1 MNHLVDLWELLTGV
15 GVAIG
20 TVITAW
26 MNMRIN
32 VSSLKQEMVYL
43 AKELEQEKAGSK
55 EAIKILSD
63 KIDTLIMVVNE
74 LKTELATQRAKYEN
88 SSSN

>member
-1 MNHLVDLWELLTGV
+1 MNHLVEFWELITGV

-32 VSSLKQEMVYL
+32 ISSLKQDMMYL
-43 AKELEQEKAGSK
+43 AKELEAEKIGSK
-55 EAIKILSD
+55 ESIMALTA
-63 KIDTLIMVVNE
+63 KIDTLIETINE
-74 LKTELATQRAKYEN
+74 LKTDLATQRAKYEN

>member
-1 MNHLVDLWELLTGV
+1 MTHLVDFWELITGV

-32 VSSLKQEMVYL
+32 ISSLKQGGINDFY
-43 AKELEQEKAGSK
+43 
-55 EAIKILSD
+55 
-63 KIDTLIMVVNE
+63 T
-74 LKTELATQRAKYEN
+74 R
-88 SSSN
+88 

>member
-1 MNHLVDLWELLTGV
+1 MNHLVDFWELITGV

-32 VSSLKQEMVYL
+32 ISSLKQDMMYL
-43 AKELEQEKAGSK
+43 AKELEQEKIGSK
-55 EAIKILSD
+55 ESIMALTA
-63 KIDTLIMVVNE
+63 KIDTLIETINE
-74 LKTELATQRAKYEN
+74 LKTDLATQRAKYEN

>member
-32 VSSLKQEMVYL
+32 ISSLKQDMMYL

-63 KIDTLIMVVNE
+63 KIDTLITVVNE

-88 SSSN
+88 SSNN

>member
-1 MNHLVDLWELLTGV
+1 MNHLVDFWELITGV

-32 VSSLKQEMVYL
+32 ISSLKQDMMYL
-43 AKELEQEKAGSK
+43 AKELEAEKIGSK
-55 EAIKILSD
+55 ESIMALTS
-63 KIDTLIMVVNE
+63 KIDTLIETINE
-74 LKTELATQRAKYEN
+74 LKTDLATQRAKYEN

>member
-1 MNHLVDLWELLTGV
+1 MNHLVDFWELITGV

-32 VSSLKQEMVYL
+32 ISSLKQDMMYL
-43 AKELEQEKAGSK
+43 AKELEAEKIGSK
-55 EAIKILSD
+55 ESIMALTA
-63 KIDTLIMVVNE
+63 KIDTLIETINE
-74 LKTELATQRAKYEN
+74 LKTDLATQRAKYEN